1 MSFEPNAMMMELF
14 RAEVENHS
22 ESLTSCLMAL
32 ERDPSDASVLESIMR
47 SAHSLKGAA
56 RIVGV
61 NIAVDVAHIM
71 EDCLVAAQRG
81 ELSIKPSDVDVLLT
95 GVDLLVRISEATK
108 TDDAEWTPI
117 ERDVHHCVQQ
127 LKSIRAGNF
136 VPQESKQSPSIQQS
150 TEPQREPVN
159 EPESKLVSEKEV
171 SGVVTPL
178 PQHLSSAQQLS
189 SAQPQ
194 TTERKQ
200 AEPITLTI
208 GKMLDRAHA
217 DEIRCAL
224 LVAIKSGAEWVR
236 YDLSQTT
243 DLDPTG
249 LAFLAA
255 SAQQR
260 QALGLKSLEFDPLS
274 AEMQLVLR
282 MSGILPP

>member
-22 ESLTSCLMAL
+22 ESLTNCLMAL

-159 EPESKLVSEKEV
+159 EPESELESEKEI

-217 DEIRCAL
+217 DEIRRAL